1 MKRRDQQRV
10 GLLMGLA
17 LVLVVAAT
25 ETQRTAA
32 QKKPQTHQ
40 IKVNADGSFTPSVL
54 SIRDGDTVEWQL
66 SKHTNAIIPA
76 ASEPTAGNCPTP
88 RSFDPNDPTNFAGP
102 MPIAP
107 SGVFTISPL
116 ERGYRVERGRCSFGR
131 PLAAAG
137 NQVLCAT
144 GMPYGTM
151 DSTWRDPN
159 LTGVFIRLLWNDIHK
174 GPGQF
179 DFTLLDREID
189 KAVRNGKVYLL
200 GFKAGSTGTP
210 DWIFSTN
217 ADGSPRPNQGGG
229 VTRLK
234 LQDAG
239 EEAVMRRQ
247 CGRPMDL
254 GNPTNAMYQTH
265 YFDLLTKVAERIR
278 ARADWYRA
286 LAYIK
291 PSGANLF
298 THENRL
304 PKNCTPG
311 CICNPQVFAQDG
323 YTPSGLLDFYKKQF
337 NLLAKQFPGKAMSYA
352 LIQDGF
358 PQVNDS
364 GGWETANGSSS
375 NRRPLPRGVEQ
386 TEDIL
391 ELGQREH
398 GNLFVVQHNGLQRL
412 PAPGTCPNENKHPA
426 KPPYARA
433 GTGCPNHWV
442 LEAGADGKTVTG
454 FQDVNAQK
462 VNSPADVNSS
472 LQNMMVNSDGIFL
485 EMYEER
491 FWEIQNTNNGV
502 LPDGKTLGQWA
513 ELLQERRRT
522 FFPKL
527 ADPFPKVHRHT
538 FRRTNKSGPQQF
550 YYYDPTS
557 CGKGKPAFGTIII
570 EP

>member
-1 MKRRDQQRV
+1 MNIRAQKTLGGFV
-10 GLLMGLA
+10 GLA
-17 LVLVVAAT
+17 LLLAGAIIAT
-25 ETQRTAA
+25 QHATA

-40 IKVNADGSFTPSVL
+40 IKVNADGSFTPAVL
-54 SIRDGDTVEWQL
+54 RIREGDTVEWQL
-66 SKHTNAIIPA
+66 TGHMNAIIPV
-76 ASEPTAGNCPTP
+76 ASEPAAGNCPTP
-88 RSFDPNDPTNFAGP
+88 RAFDPNDPNNFTGP
-102 MPIAP
+102 MPLAP

-144 GMPYGTM
+144 GAPYGTM

-179 DFTLLDREID
+179 DFTLLDREIEQ
-189 KAVRNGKVYLL
+189 AVRNGKVYLL

-210 DWIFSTN
+210 DWIFSTDAN
-217 ADGSPRPNQGGG
+217 GNSRANQGGG

-234 LQDAG
+234 LQDMG
-239 EEAVMRRQ
+239 DEPEGRSS
-247 CGRPMDL
+247 CGVTMDL
-254 GNPTNAMYQTH
+254 GSPTDPMYQKH
-265 YFDLLTKVAERIR
+265 YFDLLTKVAAHIR

-304 PKNCTPG
+304 PKHCAPG
-311 CICNPQVFAQDG
+311 CICNPQVFAQNG
-323 YTPSGLLDFYKKQF
+323 YTPSGLLNFYKQQF
-337 NLLAKQFPGKAMSYA
+337 DLLAKQFPGKAMSYA

-358 PQVNDS
+358 PAVNDS
-364 GGWETANGSSS
+364 GGWETADGSSS
-375 NRRPLPRGVEQ
+375 NGRPLPRGVAQ
-386 TEDIL
+386 TEAIL
-391 ELGQREH
+391 ELGQHEH
-398 GNLFVVQHNGLQRL
+398 GIYFTVQHNGIGVQPRL
-412 PAPGTCPNENKHPA
+412 GTCPNENKHPA
-426 KPPYARA
+426 KAPYARA

-442 LEAGADGKTVTG
+442 LEAGADGKQVTG
-454 FQDVNAQK
+454 FQTNNAKK
-462 VNSPADVNSS
+462 VSSPADIAAS
-472 LQNMMVNSDGIFL
+472 LQNMLVNSDGVFL
-485 EMYEER
+485 EIYEER
-491 FWEIQNTNNGV
+491 FWEIQNTNNGL

-513 ELLQERRRT
+513 ELLHERRRA

-527 ADPFPKVHRHT
+527 SDPFPQTHRHT
-538 FRRTNKSGPQQF
+538 FRRTVTSGAQKF

-557 CGKGKPAFGTIII
+557 CGTGKPTFGTIIV